1 MQLLVLVDTIAPRIG
16 YILNHV
22 LGTMLG
28 FKVELTTDEAAFNSS
43 ILPKIAYSS
52 HKVESA
58 IQIYPHV
65 IMQQK
70 GISVQGIQVSQWR
83 GLPIFFQTNASAII
97 PFDIFAASFYLI
109 SRYEEYLPFKADPH
123 GRFPSGSS
131 LAVKN
136 NFLHLPLVDLWA
148 DELGKILTNNFP
160 NIRVLKRKFE
170 YVPTIDIDNAFAYK
184 HKGLLRNKLGVA
196 NSLVHFKFADAFR
209 RLLVCFRLKP
219 DPFDTYETLL
229 SFLPSNAV
237 WFVLGGNFSKFD
249 RNISVSHRVLQ
260 EKLGKISA
268 RHTIGLHPSYSSFNN
283 FEKLMS
289 EKKRLEESIHSSV
302 EHSRQHFLRM
312 QFPKTNQLL
321 AQAKIKFDY
330 SMGYPDAIGFRAS
343 TCTAY
348 NFYDIVDEKALS
360 LKIIPFQVMDRA
372 LLQGLKLNPEQAVEQ
387 TLAMAK
393 MVKSVKGTFVTVWH
407 NETLSGINEWKGWGN
422 VLRDILEKIDSG
434 IVQ

>member
-1 MQLLVLVDTIAPRIG
+1 MQLLVLVDTIAPRIQ

-22 LGTMLG
+22 LGAMLG
-28 FKVELTTDEAAFNSS
+28 FKVELITDEAVFYSS
-43 ILPKIAYSS
+43 SLPKIAYSS
-52 HKVESA
+52 RRVEGS
-58 IQIYPHV
+58 IQVYPHG

-70 GISVQGIQVSQWR
+70 GLSVQGIHVSQWH
-83 GLPIFFQTNASAII
+83 GLPIFFQTDASAVI

-109 SRYEEYLPFKADPH
+109 TRYEEYLPFKADPH
-123 GRFPSGSS
+123 GRFPSESS

-136 NFLHLPLVDLWA
+136 NFLHLPLVDLWVG
-148 DELGKILTNNFP
+148 ELAKILTKNFP

-196 NSLVHFKFADAFR
+196 KSLVHFKFADAFR
-209 RLLVCFRLKP
+209 RLLVCFRLKS

-237 WFVLGGNFSKFD
+237 WFVLGDSFSKFD
-249 RNISVSHRVLQ
+249 RNISVNHRAFQ
-260 EKLGKISA
+260 EKLEKVLA
-268 RHTIGLHPSYSSFNN
+268 KHTIGLHPSYSSFNDFN
-283 FEKLMS
+283 KLMS
-289 EKKRLEESIHSSV
+289 EKRNLEEAIHSSV
-302 EHSRQHFLRM
+302 QHSRQHFLRI
-312 QFPKTNQLL
+312 QLPKTNQLL
-321 AQAKIKFDY
+321 AQAQVKFDY
-330 SMGYPDAIGFRAS
+330 SMGYSDVIGFRAS

-348 NFYDIVDEKALS
+348 NFYDIVDEKELP

-407 NETLSGINEWKGWGN
+407 NETLSGINEWKGWEN
-422 VLRDILEKIDSG
+422 VLRSIAERISSG